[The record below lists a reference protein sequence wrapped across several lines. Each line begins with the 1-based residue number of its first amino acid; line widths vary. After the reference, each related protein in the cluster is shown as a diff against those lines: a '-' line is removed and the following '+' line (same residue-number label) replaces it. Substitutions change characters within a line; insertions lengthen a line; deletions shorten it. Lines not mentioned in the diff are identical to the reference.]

1 MRERK
6 SSLFCAIMRL
16 ELENKERKYM
26 NKPML
31 AMVLLYILAGISAFF
46 AGFLV
51 TLSLGLAILSLF
63 LVVPAVVLY
72 MELRESDV

>member
-63 LVVPAVVLY
+63 LVVPSVVLY
-72 MELRESDV
+72 MELKESE

>member
-72 MELRESDV
+72 MELRESE

>member
-16 ELENKERKYM
+16 ELENKERRYM

-63 LVVPAVVLY
+63 LVVPSVVLY
-72 MELRESDV
+72 MELKESE

>member
-26 NKPML
+26 NKPIL
-31 AMVLLYILAGISAFF
+31 VMVLLYILAGISAFF

-72 MELRESDV
+72 MELRESE

>member
-46 AGFLV
+46 AGFIV

-63 LVVPAVVLY
+63 LVVPSVVLY
-72 MELRESDV
+72 MELKESE

>member
-31 AMVLLYILAGISAFF
+31 AMVLLYILAVISAFF

-63 LVVPAVVLY
+63 LVVPSVGLY
-72 MELRESDV
+72 MELKESE